1 MSEKKL
7 KRDDI
12 GEIVNA
18 IRKINSVIQCY
29 SRELM
34 RKFRIT
40 GPQLGALRLIDLYP
54 KISLSGLSEKMYLHI
69 STVSGIVDRLEDAGY
84 LHRHR
89 RPDDKRIM
97 VLGLSEKGRR
107 VIERSPISGFSM
119 MVYGLGKLP
128 PAELSEIN
136 RSMKRLLRLMEMEIP
151 EKNKYISLLSGEMNL
166 DYRGFLKKTKNT
178 DW

>member
-1 MSEKKL
+1 MSRKKL
-7 KRDDI
+7 KQDNI

-18 IRKINSVIQCY
+18 IRKINNVIQCY

-40 GPQLGALRLIDLYP
+40 GPQLGALRLIDRYP
-54 KISLSGLSEKMYLHI
+54 QISLSELSEQMYLHI
-69 STVSGIVDRLEDAGY
+69 STASGIVDRLEDAGY

-107 VIERSPISGFSM
+107 VIERSPISGFGM
-119 MVYGLGKLP
+119 MVQGLAKLP
-128 PAELSEIN
+128 AVELGEIN
-136 RSMKRLLRLMEMEIP
+136 RSMKRLLRLMDIENFDP
-151 EKNKYISLLSGEMNL
+151 NKFQQRPIIENESKLSRIL
-166 DYRGFLKKTKNT
+166 
-178 DW
+178 